1 MSIELRA
8 ITKSFGEVTVVRGID
23 LRIATGELCVLLG
36 PSGSG
41 KSTLLRIVAGLEEPD
56 DGRVL
61 LHDED
66 VTRADPRRR
75 GIGFVFQHYALFRH
89 LTVADNVEFPLRVQ
103 KVARAQR
110 RARREEL
117 LELVGLAGYGGR
129 RPGQLSGGQQ
139 QRVALAR
146 ALASAPRVLLL
157 DEPFGALDA
166 RIRVELRHAIRRIH
180 RELGITTVF
189 VTHDQEEAFA
199 LADRLA
205 VLGDGR
211 LLEVG
216 APADLYLHPR
226 QERVATFLG
235 DANVLVGEASERGVR
250 LGEVELPLGVT
261 AEKAPGGRV
270 RVVFRPEDVQLGGA
284 AGAGA
289 AQLGLARVEEAT
301 FAGSFERLRLRLPT
315 PPGVRGVAPP
325 APFGSA
331 FVWLDA
337 IRPQPEA
344 RRLPLQSGDEVQ
356 VAVRRVHVLASGGAA
371 AAGARPRPARAKRPG
386 RRRASPPRS
395 PSARRRRCRR
405 RARRRRP
412 TAGTSRS
419 STSPRRAPRPRATCP
434 GPEVDHLLFVN
445 PGAALPRRILVCIA
459 VGEPGKEDVSF
470 AERLAWRLAAQV
482 TVLTVLPGPQSGAP
496 TSRAP
501 VPRCRGARP
510 RASRRR
516 GDHPRA
522 SRRAAPGDPCRD
534 RRGPARPAGHGR
546 ARAAARPPVR
556 HLRPGRAAARR
567 PAVPGA
573 GGALAP
579 PGGDAGRPIGA
590 GAERPVKRPRSSAVP
605 GFGLTFGAMMLYLSL
620 VVLIPLAALL
630 LRAARVGPRELLA
643 AIGSERALAAFGL
656 SFGGALVA
664 AVIAAVGG
672 SVAAWVLVRYRFPG
686 RRLLDALVDLP
697 FALPTAVSGIALATL
712 LAPQGWVGQM
722 LAPLGWKL
730 AYTRGGVVVA
740 MVLVALPFIVRTLQP
755 ALADLPLDVE
765 EAAATLGGG
774 RLRTVFSVVAPQLLP
789 ALWAA
794 ASPSPSPA
802 PSASTA
808 R

>member
-1 MSIELRA
+1 LSIELRGIA
-8 ITKSFGEVTVVRGID
+8 KSFGQVTVVRGVD

-41 KSTLLRIVAGLEEPD
+41 KSTLLRIIAGLEEPD

-61 LHDED
+61 LHGED

-89 LTVADNVEFPLRVQ
+89 LTVAENVEFPLRVQ
-103 KVARAQR
+103 KVPRAQR

-146 ALASAPRVLLL
+146 ALAAAPRVLLL

-166 RIRVELRHAIRRIH
+166 RIRVELRHAIRSIH

-205 VLGDGR
+205 VLADGR

-216 APADLYLHPR
+216 APPDLYLHPR

-270 RVVFRPEDVQLGGA
+270 RVVFRPEDVQLGA
-284 AGAGA
+284 ASPGA

-344 RRLPLQSGDEVQ
+344 RRLPLQSGDEVP
-356 VAVRRVHVLASGGAA
+356 VAVRRVHVLASAALRLLVLGRGTGEGEEPGPAARFAAALAERTATTISKAGATPPPDGWDLALFDLPEEGAA
-371 AAGARPRPARAKRPG
+371 PPRPGFGAHLRM
-386 RRRASPPRS
+386 
-395 PSARRRRCRR
+395 
-405 RARRRRP
+405 
-412 TAGTSRS
+412 
-419 STSPRRAPRPRATCP
+419 P
-434 GPEVDHLLFVN
+434 GPEVDHLLFVD

-482 TVLTVLPGPQSGAP
+482 TVLTVLPGSAQEPPPHVRRFLDAAARALGRRGVEVTTRVRHGTPRREILAEIAEGQHDLLVTG
-496 TSRAP
+496 AP
-501 VPRCRGARP
+501 VPPRGQPFGLLGLVERLLADKPCPILVVR
-510 RASRRR
+510 SL
-516 GDHPRA
+516 HPA
-522 SRRAAPGDPCRD
+522 
-534 RRGPARPAGHGR
+534 
-546 ARAAARPPVR
+546 
-556 HLRPGRAAARR
+556 
-567 PAVPGA
+567 AVP
-573 GGALAP
+573 
-579 PGGDAGRPIGA
+579 
-590 GAERPVKRPRSSAVP
+590 AERVEMTRS
-605 GFGLTFGAMMLYLSL
+605 
-620 VVLIPLAALL
+620 
-630 LRAARVGPRELLA
+630 AR
-643 AIGSERALAAFGL
+643 
-656 SFGGALVA
+656 
-664 AVIAAVGG
+664 
-672 SVAAWVLVRYRFPG
+672 
-686 RRLLDALVDLP
+686 
-697 FALPTAVSGIALATL
+697 
-712 LAPQGWVGQM
+712 
-722 LAPLGWKL
+722 
-730 AYTRGGVVVA
+730 
-740 MVLVALPFIVRTLQP
+740 
-755 ALADLPLDVE
+755 
-765 EAAATLGGG
+765 
-774 RLRTVFSVVAPQLLP
+774 
-789 ALWAA
+789 
-794 ASPSPSPA
+794 
-802 PSASTA
+802 
-808 R
+808 

>member
-1 MSIELRA
+1 LSIELRA

-103 KVARAQR
+103 KVPRGQR

-166 RIRVELRHAIRRIH
+166 RIRVELRHAIRSIH

-199 LADRLA
+199 LADRLV

-250 LGEVELPLGVT
+250 LGEVELPLGVE

-270 RVVFRPEDVQLGGA
+270 RVVFRPEDVQLGA
-284 AGAGA
+284 ASAGA

-344 RRLPLQSGDEVQ
+344 RRLPLQSGDEVS
-356 VAVRRVHVLASGGAA
+356 VAVRRVHVLASAALRLLVLGRGAGA
-371 AAGARPRPARAKRPG
+371 GEEPGPAARFAAGLAERTATTISKAG
-386 RRRASPPRS
+386 ASPP
-395 PSARRRRCRR
+395 PDGWDLALFDLPEEG
-405 RARRRRP
+405 A
-412 TAGTSRS
+412 
-419 STSPRRAPRPRATCP
+419 APQRHLP

-482 TVLTVLPGPQSGAP
+482 TVLTVLPGPSQEPPPHVRRFLDAAARALGRRGVEVTTRVRHGTPRREILAEIAEGEHQLLVMG
-496 TSRAP
+496 AP
-501 VPRCRGARP
+501 VPPRGQPFSIFGLVERLLADRP
-510 RASRRR
+510 CPVLVVRSL
-516 GDHPRA
+516 HPA
-522 SRRAAPGDPCRD
+522 AMPAAPLEL
-534 RRGPARPAGHGR
+534 ARS
-546 ARAAARPPVR
+546 AR
-556 HLRPGRAAARR
+556 
-567 PAVPGA
+567 
-573 GGALAP
+573 
-579 PGGDAGRPIGA
+579 
-590 GAERPVKRPRSSAVP
+590 
-605 GFGLTFGAMMLYLSL
+605 
-620 VVLIPLAALL
+620 
-630 LRAARVGPRELLA
+630 
-643 AIGSERALAAFGL
+643 
-656 SFGGALVA
+656 
-664 AVIAAVGG
+664 
-672 SVAAWVLVRYRFPG
+672 
-686 RRLLDALVDLP
+686 
-697 FALPTAVSGIALATL
+697 
-712 LAPQGWVGQM
+712 
-722 LAPLGWKL
+722 
-730 AYTRGGVVVA
+730 
-740 MVLVALPFIVRTLQP
+740 
-755 ALADLPLDVE
+755 
-765 EAAATLGGG
+765 
-774 RLRTVFSVVAPQLLP
+774 
-789 ALWAA
+789 
-794 ASPSPSPA
+794 
-802 PSASTA
+802 
-808 R
+808 

>member
-270 RVVFRPEDVQLGGA
+270 RVVFRPEDMQLGGA

-356 VAVRRVHVLASGGAA
+356 VAVRRVHVLASAALRLLVLGRGASEGEA
-371 AAGARPRPARAKRPG
+371 PGPAAGFADALADRTATTISKAGAPPPPDGWDLALFDLPEEGAT
-386 RRRASPPRS
+386 PPRHL
-395 PSARRRRCRR
+395 
-405 RARRRRP
+405 
-412 TAGTSRS
+412 
-419 STSPRRAPRPRATCP
+419 P

-482 TVLTVLPGPQSGAP
+482 TVLTVLPGPSQEPPPHVRRFLDAAARALGRRGVEVTTRVRHGTPRREILAEIADGQHDLLVMG
-496 TSRAP
+496 AP
-501 VPRCRGARP
+501 VPPRGHPFAIFGLVERLLADRP
-510 RASRRR
+510 CPVLVVRSL
-516 GDHPRA
+516 HPA
-522 SRRAAPGDPCRD
+522 AMPAAPLEL
-534 RRGPARPAGHGR
+534 ARS
-546 ARAAARPPVR
+546 AR
-556 HLRPGRAAARR
+556 
-567 PAVPGA
+567 
-573 GGALAP
+573 
-579 PGGDAGRPIGA
+579 
-590 GAERPVKRPRSSAVP
+590 
-605 GFGLTFGAMMLYLSL
+605 
-620 VVLIPLAALL
+620 
-630 LRAARVGPRELLA
+630 
-643 AIGSERALAAFGL
+643 
-656 SFGGALVA
+656 
-664 AVIAAVGG
+664 
-672 SVAAWVLVRYRFPG
+672 
-686 RRLLDALVDLP
+686 
-697 FALPTAVSGIALATL
+697 
-712 LAPQGWVGQM
+712 
-722 LAPLGWKL
+722 
-730 AYTRGGVVVA
+730 
-740 MVLVALPFIVRTLQP
+740 
-755 ALADLPLDVE
+755 
-765 EAAATLGGG
+765 
-774 RLRTVFSVVAPQLLP
+774 
-789 ALWAA
+789 
-794 ASPSPSPA
+794 
-802 PSASTA
+802 
-808 R
+808 

>member
-1 MSIELRA
+1 LSIELRA

-103 KVARAQR
+103 KVPRAQR

-284 AGAGA
+284 ANAGA

-344 RRLPLQSGDEVQ
+344 RRLPLQSGDEVA
-356 VAVRRVHVLASGGAA
+356 VAVRRVHVLASAAMRLLVLGRGAGEGEEAGPAASFAA
-371 AAGARPRPARAKRPG
+371 ALAERTAATISKAGA
-386 RRRASPPRS
+386 PPPPDGWDLALFDLPEEGAELRM
-395 PSARRRRCRR
+395 
-405 RARRRRP
+405 
-412 TAGTSRS
+412 
-419 STSPRRAPRPRATCP
+419 P

-482 TVLTVLPGPQSGAP
+482 TVLTVLPGPSQEPPPHVRRFLDAAARALGRRGVEVTTRVRHGTPRREILAEIAEGEHQLLVMG
-496 TSRAP
+496 AP
-501 VPRCRGARP
+501 VPPRG
-510 RASRRR
+510 
-516 GDHPRA
+516 HPFAIFGLVERLLA
-522 SRRAAPGDPCRD
+522 DKPCPVLVVRSLHPAAMPAAPLEL
-534 RRGPARPAGHGR
+534 ARS
-546 ARAAARPPVR
+546 AR
-556 HLRPGRAAARR
+556 
-567 PAVPGA
+567 
-573 GGALAP
+573 
-579 PGGDAGRPIGA
+579 
-590 GAERPVKRPRSSAVP
+590 
-605 GFGLTFGAMMLYLSL
+605 
-620 VVLIPLAALL
+620 
-630 LRAARVGPRELLA
+630 
-643 AIGSERALAAFGL
+643 
-656 SFGGALVA
+656 
-664 AVIAAVGG
+664 
-672 SVAAWVLVRYRFPG
+672 
-686 RRLLDALVDLP
+686 
-697 FALPTAVSGIALATL
+697 
-712 LAPQGWVGQM
+712 
-722 LAPLGWKL
+722 
-730 AYTRGGVVVA
+730 
-740 MVLVALPFIVRTLQP
+740 
-755 ALADLPLDVE
+755 
-765 EAAATLGGG
+765 
-774 RLRTVFSVVAPQLLP
+774 
-789 ALWAA
+789 
-794 ASPSPSPA
+794 
-802 PSASTA
+802 
-808 R
+808 